1 MYTNLRTHWTST
13 RVVSSPLKLSAKC
26 LSSRH
31 WQRRGTELQG
41 RVSHGRRSWPMSPA
55 WSIQSVTGRGHGA
68 PASAR
73 NNCVFEAARIRQS
86 YLRVGPPTEAVD
98 VGIYAR
104 GHIHTLAPCAA
115 TYTKKGKREHIHAYP
130 HVHARTHA
138 HAYMYTNA
146 HMHIHPLRHIHT
158 RIRACVCLSKYLD
171 THIFV

>member
-13 RVVSSPLKLSAKC
+13 RVVSSPLKLSAKS

-68 PASAR
+68 PASDR

-115 TYTKKGKREHIHAYP
+115 TYTKKGKREHIHACP
-130 HVHARTHA
+130 HVHAHTRMHTCTRTHTCTYIRSGTST
-138 HAYMYTNA
+138 HAYA
-146 HMHIHPLRHIHT
+146 HV
-158 RIRACVCLSKYLD
+158 CVYPN
-171 THIFV
+171 I